1 MRNRKHFLWL
11 TAMFM
16 MVCLVMTGCAST
28 DQTQPGVTDDPQ
40 ATVDTGAVTDA
51 PSGDTVNLR
60 VWVGDNEDVAWI
72 NQVIERFK
80 AANPSK
86 TYNIDVGVQNEGD
99 CSKVVLSDPEAAA
112 DVFTFADDQF
122 NSLYNAGAL
131 MEVVD
136 DPDGIRAANTEDS
149 VAAATGQ
156 DGKLYAYPAT
166 ADNGYFMFYNTE
178 YFTADDVQTMDGMLA
193 KAAEAGKYVAY
204 PMSNGWYFYSFFKG
218 AGLDMHVMDDGVTNT
233 CNWNAT
239 DTEITGVEV
248 MQALLDIAAN
258 PGFREADSD
267 PFVAGVKDGSIIA
280 GVSGTWNANVAAE
293 AWGDSYAATKL
304 PTFTVA
310 GRQVQMASFSGF
322 KLVGVN
328 KYSDNVGDAMDFAA
342 FMTNYESQVSRFEMR
357 RQGPSNVEAL
367 ASDVVQAEPAIAAV
381 VSQTEFADVQRV
393 GSKYWDP
400 AAALGK
406 IIVNG
411 NPDNQDLQT
420 LLDNAVAGI
429 TAPADQ

>member
-1 MRNRKHFLWL
+1 MRKRKHWLWMAAL
-11 TAMFM
+11 FM
-16 MVCLVMTGCAST
+16 TVCLVMTGCAANDRQQGT
-28 DQTQPGVTDDPQ
+28 
-40 ATVDTGAVTDA
+40 VTDA
-51 PSGDTVNLR
+51 PQATDEPATGRTVNLR
-60 VWVGDNEDVAWI
+60 VWVGDNEDVKWI

-80 AANPSK
+80 AANPGT

-136 DPDGIRAANTEDS
+136 DPDGIRAAHTEDS
-149 VAAATGQ
+149 IAAATGQ

-178 YFTADDVQTMDGMLA
+178 YFTQEDVQTLDAMLD

-239 DTEITGVEV
+239 DTPITGVEV
-248 MQALLDIAAN
+248 LQALLDIAAH

-293 AWGDSYAATKL
+293 AWGDNYAATKL
-304 PTFTVA
+304 PTFTV
-310 GRQVQMASFSGF
+310 GDRQVQMASFSGF

-328 KYSDNVGDAMDFAA
+328 KYSDSVGDAMDFAA

-357 RQGPSNVEAL
+357 RQGPSNMEAL

-381 VSQTEFADVQRV
+381 VAQTEFADVQRV

-406 IIVNG
+406 IVVNG
-411 NPDNQDLQT
+411 NPDGQDLQT
-420 LLDNAVAGI
+420 LLDTAVAGI

>member
-1 MRNRKHFLWL
+1 MRKKHWVWVMALV
-11 TAMFM
+11 AA
-16 MVCLVMTGCAST
+16 VCVAVTGCASS
-28 DQTQPGVTDDPQ
+28 DQTQTTATAVPQ
-40 ATVDTGAVTDA
+40 ATEDA
-51 PSGDTVNLR
+51 TAQPETVSLR

-72 NQVIERFK
+72 NQVIERFR
-80 AANPSK
+80 AANPG
-86 TYNIDVGVQNEGD
+86 TVYNIDVGVQNEGD

-136 DPDGIRAANTEDS
+136 DPDGIRAAHTEDS

-178 YFTADDVQTMDGMLA
+178 YFTQDDVKSLDAMLD
-193 KAAEAGKYVAY
+193 KAVEAGKYIAY
-204 PMSNGWYFYSFFKG
+204 PMSNGWYLYSFFKG
-218 AGLDMHVMDDGVTNT
+218 AGLDMHVTEDGVTNT

-239 DTEITGVEV
+239 DTPITGVQV
-248 MQALLDIAAN
+248 LQALLDIAAH

-293 AWGDSYAATKL
+293 AWGDNYAATKL
-304 PTFTVA
+304 PTFTVN
-310 GRQVQMASFSGF
+310 GEQVQMASFSGF

-328 KYSDNVGDAMDFAA
+328 KFSDNVGDAMDFAA

-357 RQGPSNVEAL
+357 RQGPSNMEAL

-381 VSQTEFADVQRV
+381 VAQTEFADVQRV

-411 NPDNQDLQT
+411 NPDKENLQT

>member
-1 MRNRKHFLWL
+1 MKKHLL
-11 TAMFM
+11 SFM
-16 MVCLVMTGCAST
+16 ALVLLVCLTMTGCAGT
-28 DQTQPGVTDDPQ
+28 DQPTQPT
-40 ATVDTGAVTDA
+40 VTDA
-51 PSGDTVNLR
+51 PEAANQPAGANVSLR
-60 VWVGDNEDVAWI
+60 VWVGDNEDVKWI
-72 NQVIERFK
+72 NTVIERFK
-80 AANPSK
+80 AAHPEN
-86 TYNIDVGVQNEGD
+86 TYTIDVGVQNEGD

-136 DPDGIRAANTEDS
+136 DPDGVRAAHTEDS
-149 VAAATGQ
+149 IAAATGL

-178 YFTADDVQTMDGMLA
+178 YFTQDDVKTLDAMLD
-193 KAAEAGKYVAY
+193 KAAAAGKYVAY

-218 AGLDMHVMDDGVTNT
+218 AGLDMHVTEDGVTNT
-233 CNWNAT
+233 CNWNAA
-239 DTEITGVEV
+239 DTPITGVQV
-248 MQALLDIAAN
+248 VQALLDIAAH

-293 AWGDSYAATKL
+293 TWGENYAATKL

-310 GRQVQMASFSGF
+310 GQEVQMASFSGF

-328 KYSDNVGDAMDFAA
+328 KYSDSVGDAMDFAA
-342 FMTNYESQVSRFEMR
+342 FMTDYESQVSRFEMR

-367 ASDVVQAEPAIAAV
+367 AADVVQAEPAIAAV
-381 VSQTEFADVQRV
+381 VAQTEFADVQRV
-393 GSKYWDP
+393 GSKYWEP

-411 NPDNQDLQT
+411 NPDKENLQT